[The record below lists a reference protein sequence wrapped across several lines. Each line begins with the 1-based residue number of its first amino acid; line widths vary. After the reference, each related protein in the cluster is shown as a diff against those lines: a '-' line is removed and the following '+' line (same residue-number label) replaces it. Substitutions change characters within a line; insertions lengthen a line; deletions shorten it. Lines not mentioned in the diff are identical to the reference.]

1 MVKFILG
8 LVEVLHVHRSSSTL
22 IPLMKA
28 SKNTTILKA
37 SSVYAKAIRSQV
49 IKEPDFA
56 RHHNANT
63 LLKKQDKKAALDTSL
78 TTSTFTSA

>member
-28 SKNTTILKA
+28 SKNTILKA